1 MHILITAV
9 GKRTEHW
16 TDLFKALTDK
26 ADVTITVLAADVSAL
41 TGEEFARLAGRQEK
55 FRFHLAPHL
64 LSEDR
69 TGHMASVM
77 FRPGIAR
84 IIRQTRPDV
93 IHVIGEAS
101 YLSTRQAIRLRDR
114 HWPGV
119 PVTLYAAQNVV
130 MRLPFPFP
138 FIERR
143 SYNAISHALP
153 ITPSALQVLRSK
165 GYRGP
170 ATIVPLGV
178 DTELFR
184 PKPGSESR
192 PFTVGF
198 VGRLEPHKGIG
209 DLLRATG
216 TLGCHLLVVGEG
228 SMRGEIEQAAALRP
242 GRVELR
248 KWADHT
254 ELPALLSRMDV
265 LVLPSQ
271 EVIQRNLVPWIGIPL
286 REQFGRVLVEAM
298 ACAIPVV
305 GSDTGD
311 IPHVIGP
318 AGHIFAA
325 GDHAALADRLA
336 RIRDDRVHACEL
348 ARAARERATTEFSWS
363 HISESLCNVWR
374 GLARPDAARRTMR
387 PALAHEP
394 GSLPANSASLKES
407 AR

>member
-16 TDLFKALTDK
+16 TDLFKALTDQG
-26 ADVTITVLAADVSAL
+26 DVTITVLAADVSRL
-41 TGEEFARLAGRQEK
+41 TAEAFAQLAGRQEK
-55 FRFHLAPHL
+55 FCFHLAPHL
-64 LSEDR
+64 LGEDR

-77 FRPGIAR
+77 FRPGSAR
-84 IIRQTRPDV
+84 TIRRTHPDV
-93 IHVIGEAS
+93 VHVIGEAS

-114 HWPGV
+114 HWPRV

-138 FIERR
+138 ILERR
-143 SYNAISHALP
+143 SYNAIAHALP

-184 PKPGSESR
+184 PKPGGEPR

-209 DLLRATG
+209 DLLRATKA
-216 TLGCHLLVVGEG
+216 LDCHLLVVGEG
-228 SMRGEIEQAAALRP
+228 SLRGEIEQAAALRP
-242 GRVELR
+242 GRVELE

-265 LVLPSQ
+265 LALPSR

-325 GDHAALADRLA
+325 GDHVALAERLA
-336 RIRDDRVHACEL
+336 RIRDDRAHASKL
-348 ARAARERATTEFSWS
+348 AQTARERATTEFSWS
-363 HISESLCNVWR
+363 HIAESLCGVWR
-374 GLARPDAARRTMR
+374 ELARPDAALRTNR
-387 PALAHEP
+387 PGFTHEP
-394 GSLPANSASLKES
+394 GYSPANSAPPKEN